1 MNLIFLFIIFI
12 FFLTAAFAGLSFAPW
27 VPAWKKDLPRIFKLA
42 DLKPGQVFYELGC
55 GDGRLVFYASNVCQA
70 KAIGLE
76 ISLPM
81 LLICKLRQLYRRD
94 KNVTFKYKNLFKQNL
109 SDADVVY
116 FFGMPDKI
124 SKKLKKKLVKE
135 LKPGTKVISYAFAIN
150 GWNPEAISR
159 PGPVDIAIY
168 SYIMG
173 KTGDLTGT

>member
-1 MNLIFLFIIFI
+1 MGTIILFVLFILIA
-12 FFLTAAFAGLSFAPW
+12 TAALAGISFAPW

-42 DLKPGQVFYELGC
+42 DIKPGQVFYELGC
-55 GDGRLVFYASNVCQA
+55 GDGRLIFYASKVCQA

-81 LLICKLRQLYRRD
+81 FLICKFRQILKRD

-124 SKKLKKKLVKE
+124 SKKLKKKLENE
-135 LKPGTKVISYAFAIN
+135 LKPGTRVISYAFAIS
-150 GWNPEAISR
+150 GWEPETVSK

-173 KTGDLTGT
+173 KI